1 MKYAVYILLF
11 AMLNHFTFSQKIS
24 VDFQDDGVLIS
35 EKGELVL
42 FYRTKSNP
50 LQGDYQR
57 PHYVHPLFSL
67 DGEVITEDYPEDHL
81 HHHGVFWA
89 WHQLYIGDKRI
100 GDGWENKDFDWKVL
114 SVKEEAIA
122 GPAKRIVT
130 RVHWTSPLWVDKL
143 GTRIPFVAETTKITV
158 HPSEKAY
165 RLIDFEIAMQAL
177 EPELTIGGS
186 EDPKGYGGFSP
197 RIKLP
202 EDISFSDLNGKIT
215 PQTNPVTG
223 MGWLDVSGSLGKDGK
238 LAGLSILS
246 HSENPG
252 YPNPWIL
259 RSRRSMQNAVYPF
272 PGANPVTLSEKEPTI
287 LRYRLVVH
295 NGLKSF
301 EIDRLHK
308 QYCQ

>member
-1 MKYAVYILLF
+1 MKLIPLILCLLPQL
-11 AMLNHFTFSQKIS
+11 AFSQAIDLK
-24 VDFQDDGVLIS
+24 FQLDGVAIFEGS
-35 EKGELVL
+35 NQIL
-42 FYRTKSNP
+42 FYHSRGLES
-50 LQGDYQR
+50 QGAYQR
-57 PHYVHPLFSL
+57 SHYVHPLYSL
-67 DGEVITEDYPEDHL
+67 DGEILTEDYPEDHL
-81 HHHGVFWA
+81 HHHGIFWA

-100 GDGWENKDFDWKVL
+100 GDGWMNKDFDWKVL
-114 SVKEEAIA
+114 SVKEEEIS
-122 GPAKRIVT
+122 GPAKRIVA

-143 GTRIPFVAETTKITV
+143 GARIPFVAETTKITV
-158 HPSEKAY
+158 HPSEKEY
-165 RLIDFEIAMQAL
+165 RFIDFEIAMQAL

-202 EDISFSDLNGKIT
+202 EDISFSDLNGEIT
-215 PQTNPVTG
+215 PQTNPVSG
-223 MGWLDVSGSLGKDGK
+223 MGWLDMSGSMGKNGK

-272 PGANPVTLSEKEPTI
+272 PGATPVALSEDDPTI
-287 LRYRLVVH
+287 LRYRMVVH
-295 NGLKSF
+295 NGLKSS